1 MIFFLSILFFLYY
14 IIILDCWLGNIH
26 SLGYHYLFEILLNNE
41 TLWTNTIPNRNDY
54 IRLKRNILKSI

>member
-14 IIILDCWLGNIH
+14 IIILDCWLENIH